1 MKVLMVNGSPHRN
14 GCTQAALDEVAST
27 IEEAG
32 IRTEVFWI
40 GNKPIQECIGC
51 FTCHKKNACIFQ
63 DDVVND
69 FVKMAADF
77 DGFVFGAPV
86 YYASP
91 AGGMINFMNRA
102 FFSASNLDPHP
113 FKFKP
118 AAAVASARRTGTITT
133 LDVMN
138 KYFLHGQMPVVPS
151 RYWNEVHGNTPEE
164 VRQDLEGMQIMRVL
178 GRNMAWMLKLKE
190 AGEKAGI
197 KIPEQ
202 EETRIATNFIR

>member
-1 MKVLMVNGSPHRN
+1 MKVLMVNGSPHKN
-14 GCTQAALDEVAST
+14 GCTRTALDVVAQT

-32 IRTEVFWI
+32 IQTDFFWI

-51 FTCHKKNACIFQ
+51 FACHKKNECIFH
-63 DDVVND
+63 DDAVNE
-69 FVKMAADF
+69 FVRRASDY
-77 DGFVFGAPV
+77 DGFIFGTPV
-86 YYASP
+86 YYAGP
-91 AGGMINFMNRA
+91 AGGMVSFMNRV

-118 AAAVASARRTGTITT
+118 AAAVACARRTGTVST

-138 KYFLHGQMPVVPS
+138 KYFLHGQMPIVPS
-151 RYWNEVHGNTPEE
+151 RYWNEAYGNTPEE
-164 VRQDLEGMQIMRVL
+164 VKQDLEGMQVMRVL

-197 KIPEQ
+197 RIPDQ
-202 EETRIATNFIR
+202 EPERIATNFIR